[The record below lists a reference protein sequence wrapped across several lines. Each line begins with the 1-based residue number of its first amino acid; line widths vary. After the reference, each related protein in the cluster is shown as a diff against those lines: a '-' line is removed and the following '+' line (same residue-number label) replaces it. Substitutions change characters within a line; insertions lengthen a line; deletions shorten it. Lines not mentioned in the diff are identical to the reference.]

1 MQIAIVDDR
10 AEDRA
15 ELSACLENYMKKHQ
29 LDYTLT
35 EFEDGENFLKAA
47 AQVNFQLVF
56 MDIYMEN
63 MDGIETARRLRQKN
77 RLCKIVFLT
86 ITEDYARMGY
96 SLSASY
102 YLLKPLS
109 LHQADFEEAMEL
121 CQLKPPYEVMTLSVM
136 ADRQKLELPTE
147 KILYIDYQNRM
158 TRIHT
163 AERVIPVSGGFQ
175 EVTAALQKDKRFLP
189 CYRGILINMDYISQV
204 DSQTFRLINGEELPI
219 ALRNGKQLRETYRQ
233 YVFSGMGGYRMR
245 MKQMHRRILE
255 GCLACLLCFTG
266 SIPAFAA
273 ETATPANA
281 DERRENPPGLESE
294 ASETRKSGTPETP
307 EEVSLVL
314 VTEIQNE
321 DELLSLPDF
330 TLPLRTTPS
339 DDDLEEI
346 YQLAL
351 RYQTVCATVTAGEEI
366 RQETFSVAWD
376 FSAIDQ
382 TTPGE
387 YTAAGRIELPKGY
400 AFGEAVLQELQISVR
415 VEEMPPAVI
424 TSIEQWYPYTDAFA
438 IQQGSETETLE
449 NLFAFSPYYLECYAE
464 NGTSYTAVVEWDF
477 SGIDLNTVGLY
488 HAAGRL
494 TAPENTIFADR
505 VDFPEISIPV
515 SVQAP
520 GSPDINCFL
529 VRRGGLYFPWVT
541 PPGNLDKV
549 SIWLSKNNGSW
560 NRLESGV
567 YVGQEML
574 SIATRLLMPGS
585 SYRLQ
590 VDYDGGQ
597 TGILSFTYADEIVL
611 EGYHEGDRDGGD
623 AGGNPPDTII
633 QPPPEDTN
641 NQDDGFADRPS
652 TKPPKPPATNGGG
665 TDSDDSEKAPPVSEE
680 NDPADHEPS
689 HKSSEPSWE
698 GKDDSI
704 DIDKDDFPS
713 EQSNGDTEE
722 DADSKNPDFSEFFDE
737 TTDRIS
743 GTRFLMMLQTWEQRA
758 VFSKQGITISIPK
771 DALPEGIQNEDQI
784 EVIIQKDTDGGFSF
798 SFSING
804 TALSSLP
811 DVSVML
817 PCPNDPA
824 TGTWFLCD
832 ESGVEIPMT
841 GYDDAAKAVSFQ
853 ISHTGAYTI
862 IGKEDAVSLAQAADT
877 EHSRSPILL
886 LIPACLLLLSAGVFF
901 LRRRRK

>member
-1 MQIAIVDDR
+1 M
-10 AEDRA
+10 
-15 ELSACLENYMKKHQ
+15 
-29 LDYTLT
+29 
-35 EFEDGENFLKAA
+35 
-47 AQVNFQLVF
+47 
-56 MDIYMEN
+56 
-63 MDGIETARRLRQKN
+63 
-77 RLCKIVFLT
+77 
-86 ITEDYARMGY
+86 
-96 SLSASY
+96 
-102 YLLKPLS
+102 
-109 LHQADFEEAMEL
+109 
-121 CQLKPPYEVMTLSVM
+121 
-136 ADRQKLELPTE
+136 
-147 KILYIDYQNRM
+147 
-158 TRIHT
+158 RI
-163 AERVIPVSGGFQ
+163 
-175 EVTAALQKDKRFLP
+175 
-189 CYRGILINMDYISQV
+189 
-204 DSQTFRLINGEELPI
+204 
-219 ALRNGKQLRETYRQ
+219 
-233 YVFSGMGGYRMR
+233 
-245 MKQMHRRILE
+245 KQMHRRILG
-255 GCLACLLCFTG
+255 GCLACFLCFTG
-266 SIPAFAA
+266 SISAFAA

-281 DERRENPPGLESE
+281 DERRENRPGLESE
-294 ASETRKSGTPETP
+294 APGTLDSKTPEAS
-307 EEVSLVL
+307 EEASLVL

-321 DELLSLPDF
+321 GELLSLPAF

-351 RYQTVCATVTAGEEI
+351 QYQTVCATVTAGEEI

-387 YTAAGRIELPKGY
+387 YAVAGRIELPEGY
-400 AFGEAVLQELQISVR
+400 AFGEAVLRELQISVR

-438 IQQGSETETLE
+438 VQQGSQIETLE
-449 NLFAFSPYYLECYAE
+449 NLFAFSPYYLDCYTE
-464 NGTSYTAVVEWDF
+464 NGTSCTAVVEWDF

-488 HAAGRL
+488 HAMGKL
-494 TAPENTIFADR
+494 TAPENTAFAEGIA
-505 VDFPEISIPV
+505 FPEISIPV

-520 GSPDINCFL
+520 GRPDINCFL
-529 VRRGGLYFPWVT
+529 AARGNLHFPWVT
-541 PPGNLDKV
+541 PPGEPDEISV
-549 SIWLSKNNGSW
+549 WLSENNGSW

-574 SIATRLLMPGS
+574 SIATRLLTPGS

-611 EGYHEGDRDGGD
+611 EGYHDGDRDGGD

-633 QPPPEDTN
+633 QPPPEHTDD
-641 NQDDGFADRPS
+641 QDDGFTDRPP
-652 TKPPKPPATNGGG
+652 TKPPKPPVTNDGGM
-665 TDSDDSEKAPPVSEE
+665 DSDDSEKTPSVSGE

-689 HKSSEPSWE
+689 HKPSEPSWD
-698 GKDDSI
+698 GKNDSDEPAI
-704 DIDKDDFPS
+704 PEIEAPVVS
-713 EQSNGDTEE
+713 GQPEE
-722 DADSKNPDFSEFFDE
+722 DTALQQPPEVQTIAGASELIVPDPGWKLSENRKEPVRSAMTVPQEVADSQNSAFSEFFDE

-743 GTRFLMMLQTWEQRA
+743 GTRFLMMLQTGAQRA

-804 TALSSLP
+804 TALNSLP

-824 TGTWFLCD
+824 AGTLFLCD

-841 GYDDAAKAVSFQ
+841 GYDDTAKAASFQ
-853 ISHTGAYTI
+853 ISHTGTYTI
-862 IGKEDAVSLAQAADT
+862 VGKEDTASLAHAADT
-877 EHSRSPILL
+877 EHSRSPIFLF
-886 LIPACLLLLSAGVFF
+886 IPVCLVLLSAGEFF

>member
-1 MQIAIVDDR
+1 MRI
-10 AEDRA
+10 
-15 ELSACLENYMKKHQ
+15 KK
-29 LDYTLT
+29 
-35 EFEDGENFLKAA
+35 
-47 AQVNFQLVF
+47 
-56 MDIYMEN
+56 I
-63 MDGIETARRLRQKN
+63 
-77 RLCKIVFLT
+77 
-86 ITEDYARMGY
+86 
-96 SLSASY
+96 
-102 YLLKPLS
+102 
-109 LHQADFEEAMEL
+109 
-121 CQLKPPYEVMTLSVM
+121 
-136 ADRQKLELPTE
+136 
-147 KILYIDYQNRM
+147 
-158 TRIHT
+158 
-163 AERVIPVSGGFQ
+163 
-175 EVTAALQKDKRFLP
+175 
-189 CYRGILINMDYISQV
+189 
-204 DSQTFRLINGEELPI
+204 
-219 ALRNGKQLRETYRQ
+219 
-233 YVFSGMGGYRMR
+233 
-245 MKQMHRRILE
+245 HRRILG

-281 DERRENPPGLESE
+281 E
-294 ASETRKSGTPETP
+294 A
-307 EEVSLVL
+307 SLVL

-321 DELLSLPDF
+321 GELLSLPAF

-351 RYQTVCATVTAGEEI
+351 QYQTVCATVTAGEEI

-387 YTAAGRIELPKGY
+387 YTAAGRIELPEGY
-400 AFGEAVLQELQISVR
+400 AFGEAVLREIQISVR

-438 IQQGSETETLE
+438 VQQGSQTETLE
-449 NLFAFSPYYLECYAE
+449 NLFAFSPYYLDCYTE
-464 NGTSYTAVVEWDF
+464 NGTSCTAVVEWDF

-488 HAAGRL
+488 HAIGKL
-494 TAPENTIFADR
+494 TAPANTAFAEGIA
-505 VDFPEISIPV
+505 FPEISIPV

-520 GSPDINCFL
+520 GRPDINCFL
-529 VRRGGLYFPWVT
+529 SARGNLHFPWVT
-541 PPGNLDKV
+541 PPGELDEISV
-549 SIWLSKNNGSW
+549 WLSENNGSW

-567 YVGQEML
+567 SVGQEML
-574 SIATRLLMPGS
+574 SIATRLLTPGS

-611 EGYHEGDRDGGD
+611 EGYHDGDRDGGD
-623 AGGNPPDTII
+623 ADGNPPDTII
-633 QPPPEDTN
+633 QPPPEDTAL
-641 NQDDGFADRPS
+641 QL
-652 TKPPKPPATNGGG
+652 PPEDTALQLPPEVQTIVGAL
-665 TDSDDSEKAPPVSEE
+665 EPAVP
-680 NDPADHEPS
+680 DPAW
-689 HKSSEPSWE
+689 KLSENR
-698 GKDDSI
+698 KDSV
-704 DIDKDDFPS
+704 
-713 EQSNGDTEE
+713 QSAMTVPQEV
-722 DADSKNPDFSEFFDE
+722 ADSQNSAFSEFFDE

-758 VFSKQGITISIPK
+758 IFSKQGITISIPK

-804 TALSSLP
+804 TVLNSLP

-824 TGTWFLCD
+824 AGTLFLCD
-832 ESGVEIPMT
+832 ESGVEVPMT
-841 GYDDAAKAVSFQ
+841 GYDDTAKAASFQ

-862 IGKEDAVSLAQAADT
+862 AIKEDAASLAQAADT

>member
-1 MQIAIVDDR
+1 
-10 AEDRA
+10 
-15 ELSACLENYMKKHQ
+15 
-29 LDYTLT
+29 
-35 EFEDGENFLKAA
+35 
-47 AQVNFQLVF
+47 
-56 MDIYMEN
+56 
-63 MDGIETARRLRQKN
+63 
-77 RLCKIVFLT
+77 
-86 ITEDYARMGY
+86 
-96 SLSASY
+96 
-102 YLLKPLS
+102 
-109 LHQADFEEAMEL
+109 
-121 CQLKPPYEVMTLSVM
+121 
-136 ADRQKLELPTE
+136 
-147 KILYIDYQNRM
+147 
-158 TRIHT
+158 
-163 AERVIPVSGGFQ
+163 
-175 EVTAALQKDKRFLP
+175 
-189 CYRGILINMDYISQV
+189 
-204 DSQTFRLINGEELPI
+204 
-219 ALRNGKQLRETYRQ
+219 
-233 YVFSGMGGYRMR
+233 MR
-245 MKQMHRRILE
+245 MKEIHRRILG

-281 DERRENPPGLESE
+281 DEITEILPDLESE
-294 ASETRKSGTPETP
+294 APGTLDSGTPETP
-307 EEVSLVL
+307 EAPEEVSLVF

-321 DELLSLPDF
+321 GELRSLPDF

-351 RYQTVCATVTAGEEI
+351 QYQTVCATVTAGEEI

-387 YTAAGRIELPKGY
+387 YTAAGRIELPEGY

-438 IQQGSETETLE
+438 VQQGSETEALE
-449 NLFAFSPYYLECYAE
+449 ALFAASPYYLECYAE

-488 HAAGRL
+488 HAIGKL
-494 TAPENTIFADR
+494 TAPANTAFAEGIA
-505 VDFPEISIPV
+505 FPEISIPV
-515 SVQAP
+515 SVQAS
-520 GSPDINCFL
+520 GRPDINCFL
-529 VRRGGLYFPWVT
+529 AARGNLHFPWVT
-541 PPGNLDKV
+541 PPGKLDEISV
-549 SIWLSKNNGSW
+549 WLSENNGSW
-560 NRLESGV
+560 NRLENGV

-574 SIATRLLMPGS
+574 SIATRLLTPGS

-623 AGGNPPDTII
+623 AGENPPDTII
-633 QPPPEDTN
+633 QPPPEDTDD
-641 NQDDGFADRPS
+641 QDDSFADRPS
-652 TKPPKPPATNGGG
+652 TKPPKPPVTNDGGM
-665 TDSDDSEKAPPVSEE
+665 DSDDSEKAPSVSGE
-680 NDPADHEPS
+680 NDSTDHKP
-689 HKSSEPSWE
+689 SEPSRD

-704 DIDKDDFPS
+704 NKDEFPS
-713 EQSNGDTEE
+713 QQTNGDAEEALEPDAGSDEPAIPEIEAPVVSGQPEE
-722 DADSKNPDFSEFFDE
+722 DTALQRPPESADSKKPAFSEFFDE

-743 GTRFLMMLQTWEQRA
+743 GTRFLMMLQTGEQRA

-804 TALSSLP
+804 TALNSLP

-817 PCPNDPA
+817 PYPNDPA
-824 TGTWFLCD
+824 ADTLFLGD

-841 GYDDAAKAVSFQ
+841 GYDDAAKAASFQ
-853 ISHTGAYTI
+853 ISHTGTYTI
-862 IGKEDAVSLAQAADT
+862 AVKEDTASLAHAADT

-886 LIPACLLLLSAGVFF
+886 LIPACLLLLSAGEFF

>member
-1 MQIAIVDDR
+1 
-10 AEDRA
+10 
-15 ELSACLENYMKKHQ
+15 
-29 LDYTLT
+29 
-35 EFEDGENFLKAA
+35 
-47 AQVNFQLVF
+47 
-56 MDIYMEN
+56 
-63 MDGIETARRLRQKN
+63 
-77 RLCKIVFLT
+77 
-86 ITEDYARMGY
+86 
-96 SLSASY
+96 
-102 YLLKPLS
+102 
-109 LHQADFEEAMEL
+109 
-121 CQLKPPYEVMTLSVM
+121 
-136 ADRQKLELPTE
+136 
-147 KILYIDYQNRM
+147 
-158 TRIHT
+158 
-163 AERVIPVSGGFQ
+163 
-175 EVTAALQKDKRFLP
+175 
-189 CYRGILINMDYISQV
+189 
-204 DSQTFRLINGEELPI
+204 
-219 ALRNGKQLRETYRQ
+219 
-233 YVFSGMGGYRMR
+233 MR
-245 MKQMHRRILE
+245 MKEIRRRILG

-294 ASETRKSGTPETP
+294 ASETLEIGTPEAP
-307 EEVSLVL
+307 EASEEVSRVL
-314 VTEIQNE
+314 VTEIQKE

-330 TLPLRTTPS
+330 TLPLRATPS

-351 RYQTVCATVTAGEEI
+351 QYQTVCATVTAGEEI

-387 YTAAGRIELPKGY
+387 YTAAGRIELPDGY

-438 IQQGSETETLE
+438 VQQGSETETLE

-494 TAPENTIFADR
+494 TAPKNTVFADR
-505 VDFPEISIPV
+505 VDFPEITIPV

-520 GSPDINCFL
+520 DRPDINCFL
-529 VRRGGLYFPWVT
+529 AARGNLHFPWVT
-541 PPGNLDKV
+541 PPGGLDEISV
-549 SIWLSKNNGSW
+549 WLSENNGSW

-574 SIATRLLMPGS
+574 SIATRLLAPGS

-633 QPPPEDTN
+633 QPPPEDTDD
-641 NQDDGFADRPS
+641 QDDGFADRPS
-652 TKPPKPPATNGGG
+652 TKPPKPPVTNDGGM
-665 TDSDDSEKAPPVSEE
+665 DSDDSEKAPSVSGE
-680 NDPADHEPS
+680 NDPTDHKP
-689 HKSSEPSWE
+689 SEPSWD

-713 EQSNGDTEE
+713 EFPSEQANGDTEE
-722 DADSKNPDFSEFFDE
+722 DANSKSSAFSEFFDE

-743 GTRFLMMLQTWEQRA
+743 GTRFLMMLQTGAQRA
-758 VFSKQGITISIPK
+758 IFSKQGITISIPK

-804 TALSSLP
+804 TALNSLP

-817 PCPNDPA
+817 PYPNDPA
-824 TGTWFLCD
+824 AGTLFLCD
-832 ESGVEIPMT
+832 ESSVEVPMT
-841 GYDDAAKAVSFQ
+841 GYDDTAKAASFQ
-853 ISHTGAYTI
+853 ISHTGTYTI
-862 IGKEDAVSLAQAADT
+862 VGKEDTASLAHAADT
-877 EHSRSPILL
+877 EHSWSPIFF
-886 LIPACLLLLSAGVFF
+886 LIPACLLFLSAGVFF

>member
-1 MQIAIVDDR
+1 M
-10 AEDRA
+10 
-15 ELSACLENYMKKHQ
+15 
-29 LDYTLT
+29 
-35 EFEDGENFLKAA
+35 
-47 AQVNFQLVF
+47 
-56 MDIYMEN
+56 
-63 MDGIETARRLRQKN
+63 
-77 RLCKIVFLT
+77 
-86 ITEDYARMGY
+86 
-96 SLSASY
+96 
-102 YLLKPLS
+102 
-109 LHQADFEEAMEL
+109 
-121 CQLKPPYEVMTLSVM
+121 
-136 ADRQKLELPTE
+136 
-147 KILYIDYQNRM
+147 
-158 TRIHT
+158 RIK
-163 AERVIPVSGGFQ
+163 EI
-175 EVTAALQKDKRFLP
+175 
-189 CYRGILINMDYISQV
+189 
-204 DSQTFRLINGEELPI
+204 
-219 ALRNGKQLRETYRQ
+219 
-233 YVFSGMGGYRMR
+233 
-245 MKQMHRRILE
+245 HRRILG

-281 DERRENPPGLESE
+281 DERRENPPGLESK
-294 ASETRKSGTPETP
+294 APETP
-307 EEVSLVL
+307 EASEEVSLVL

-346 YQLAL
+346 YQLAFQ
-351 RYQTVCATVTAGEEI
+351 YQTVCATVTVGEEI

-387 YTAAGRIELPKGY
+387 YTAAGRIELPEGY

-424 TSIEQWYPYTDAFA
+424 TSIEKWYPYTDAFA
-438 IQQGSETETLE
+438 VQQGSETETLE

-488 HAAGRL
+488 YATGRL
-494 TAPENTIFADR
+494 TAPANTAFAEGIA
-505 VDFPEISIPV
+505 FPEISIPV

-520 GSPDINCFL
+520 GRPDINCFL
-529 VRRGGLYFPWVT
+529 AARGNLHFPWVT
-541 PPGNLDKV
+541 PPGKMDEISV
-549 SIWLSKNNGSW
+549 WLSENNGSW

-574 SIATRLLMPGS
+574 SIATRLLAPGS

-611 EGYHEGDRDGGD
+611 EGYHDGDRDGGD

-633 QPPPEDTN
+633 QPPPKDTDD
-641 NQDDGFADRPS
+641 QDDSFADRPS

-665 TDSDDSEKAPPVSEE
+665 MDS
-680 NDPADHEPS
+680 
-689 HKSSEPSWE
+689 
-698 GKDDSI
+698 DDSI

-713 EQSNGDTEE
+713 EQANGDAKEDTALQQPTEVQTIAGASE
-722 DADSKNPDFSEFFDE
+722 LTVPDPAWKLSENRKEPVQSAMTVPQEVADSQNSAFSEFFDE

-743 GTRFLMMLQTWEQRA
+743 GTRFLMMLQTGEQRA

-784 EVIIQKDTDGGFSF
+784 EVIIQKGTDGGFSF

-804 TALSSLP
+804 TALNSLP

-817 PCPNDPA
+817 PYPNDPA
-824 TGTWFLCD
+824 AGTLFLCD
-832 ESGVEIPMT
+832 ESGVEVPMT
-841 GYDDAAKAVSFQ
+841 GYDDTAKAASFQ
-853 ISHTGAYTI
+853 ISHTGTYTI
-862 IGKEDAVSLAQAADT
+862 VGKEDTASLAHAADT
-877 EHSRSPILL
+877 EHSRSPIFFF
-886 LIPACLLLLSAGVFF
+886 IPVCLVLLSAGEFF

>member
-1 MQIAIVDDR
+1 
-10 AEDRA
+10 
-15 ELSACLENYMKKHQ
+15 
-29 LDYTLT
+29 
-35 EFEDGENFLKAA
+35 
-47 AQVNFQLVF
+47 
-56 MDIYMEN
+56 
-63 MDGIETARRLRQKN
+63 
-77 RLCKIVFLT
+77 
-86 ITEDYARMGY
+86 
-96 SLSASY
+96 
-102 YLLKPLS
+102 
-109 LHQADFEEAMEL
+109 
-121 CQLKPPYEVMTLSVM
+121 
-136 ADRQKLELPTE
+136 
-147 KILYIDYQNRM
+147 
-158 TRIHT
+158 
-163 AERVIPVSGGFQ
+163 
-175 EVTAALQKDKRFLP
+175 
-189 CYRGILINMDYISQV
+189 
-204 DSQTFRLINGEELPI
+204 
-219 ALRNGKQLRETYRQ
+219 
-233 YVFSGMGGYRMR
+233 MR
-245 MKQMHRRILE
+245 MKQIRRRILG
-255 GCLACLLCFTG
+255 GCLACLLCLTG

-273 ETATPANA
+273 GTATPANA
-281 DERRENPPGLESE
+281 NERRENPPGLENK
-294 ASETRKSGTPETP
+294 ASGALDSGTPETP
-307 EEVSLVL
+307 EASEEIPLVL

-321 DELLSLPDF
+321 GELLSLPAF

-351 RYQTVCATVTAGEEI
+351 QYQTVCATVTAGEEI

-387 YTAAGRIELPKGY
+387 YAAAGRIELPEGY

-424 TSIEQWYPYTDAFA
+424 TSIEQWYPYTNAFA
-438 IQQGSETETLE
+438 LPQGSEVEALE
-449 NLFAFSPYYLECYAE
+449 ELFAASPYYLECYAE

-520 GSPDINCFL
+520 GRPDINCFL
-529 VRRGGLYFPWVT
+529 SARGNLHFPWVT
-541 PPGNLDKV
+541 PPGELDEISV
-549 SIWLSKNNGSW
+549 WLSENNGSW

-574 SIATRLLMPGS
+574 SIATRLLTPGS

-611 EGYHEGDRDGGD
+611 EGYHDGDRDGGD

-633 QPPPEDTN
+633 QPPPEDTDD
-641 NQDDGFADRPS
+641 QDDGFADRPS

-665 TDSDDSEKAPPVSEE
+665 TNSDDSEKAPPVSEE

-689 HKSSEPSWE
+689 HKSSEPSLE

-713 EQSNGDTEE
+713 EQANGDTEE
-722 DADSKNPDFSEFFDE
+722 DADSKSPDFSEFFDE

-743 GTRFLMMLQTWEQRA
+743 GTRFLMMLQTGEQRA

-804 TALSSLP
+804 TVLNSLP

-817 PCPNDPA
+817 PYPNDPA
-824 TGTWFLCD
+824 AGTLFLCD
-832 ESGVEIPMT
+832 ESGVEVPMT
-841 GYDDAAKAVSFQ
+841 GYDDTAKAASFQ

-862 IGKEDAVSLAQAADT
+862 VGKEDTASLAHAADT
-877 EHSRSPILL
+877 EHSWSPIFF
-886 LIPACLLLLSAGVFF
+886 LIPACLFLLSAGVFF
-901 LRRRRK
+901 LKRRRK

>member
-1 MQIAIVDDR
+1 
-10 AEDRA
+10 
-15 ELSACLENYMKKHQ
+15 
-29 LDYTLT
+29 
-35 EFEDGENFLKAA
+35 
-47 AQVNFQLVF
+47 
-56 MDIYMEN
+56 
-63 MDGIETARRLRQKN
+63 
-77 RLCKIVFLT
+77 
-86 ITEDYARMGY
+86 
-96 SLSASY
+96 
-102 YLLKPLS
+102 
-109 LHQADFEEAMEL
+109 
-121 CQLKPPYEVMTLSVM
+121 
-136 ADRQKLELPTE
+136 
-147 KILYIDYQNRM
+147 
-158 TRIHT
+158 
-163 AERVIPVSGGFQ
+163 
-175 EVTAALQKDKRFLP
+175 
-189 CYRGILINMDYISQV
+189 
-204 DSQTFRLINGEELPI
+204 
-219 ALRNGKQLRETYRQ
+219 
-233 YVFSGMGGYRMR
+233 MR
-245 MKQMHRRILE
+245 MKQIHRRILG

-281 DERRENPPGLESE
+281 DERRENPPGLESK
-294 ASETRKSGTPETP
+294 APETP
-307 EEVSLVL
+307 EASEEVSLVL

-351 RYQTVCATVTAGEEI
+351 QYQTVCATVTVGEEI
-366 RQETFSVAWD
+366 RQETFPVVWD

-387 YTAAGRIELPKGY
+387 YTAAGRIELPDGY

-438 IQQGSETETLE
+438 VQQGSEIETLE
-449 NLFAFSPYYLECYAE
+449 NLFAFSPYYLECYAK

-488 HAAGRL
+488 YATGRL
-494 TAPENTIFADR
+494 TAPANTAFAEGIA
-505 VDFPEISIPV
+505 FPEISIPV

-520 GSPDINCFL
+520 GRPDINCFL
-529 VRRGGLYFPWVT
+529 SARGNLHFPWVT
-541 PPGNLDKV
+541 PPGGLDEISV
-549 SIWLSKNNGSW
+549 WLSENNGSW

-574 SIATRLLMPGS
+574 SIATRLLAPGS

-611 EGYHEGDRDGGD
+611 EGYHDGDRDGGD

-633 QPPPEDTN
+633 QPPPEHTDD
-641 NQDDGFADRPS
+641 QDDGFTDRPPTQPS
-652 TKPPKPPATNGGG
+652 RPPVTNGGG
-665 TDSDDSEKAPPVSEE
+665 MDSNDSEKTPPVSEE

-689 HKSSEPSWE
+689 HKPSEPSWD
-698 GKDDSI
+698 GKADSDEPTI
-704 DIDKDDFPS
+704 PEIEVPVVSGQPEEDTALQQPTEVQTIAGTS
-713 EQSNGDTEE
+713 ELTVPDPAWKLSKNRKEPVQSAMTVPLE
-722 DADSKNPDFSEFFDE
+722 DADSKSPDFSEFFDE
-737 TTDRIS
+737 TTDWIS
-743 GTRFLMMLQTWEQRA
+743 GTRFLMMLQTGAQRA

-804 TALSSLP
+804 TVLNSVP

-817 PCPNDPA
+817 PYPNDPA
-824 TGTWFLCD
+824 AGTLFLCD
-832 ESGVEIPMT
+832 ESGVEVPMT
-841 GYDDAAKAVSFQ
+841 GYDDTAKAASFQ
-853 ISHTGAYTI
+853 ISHTGAYSI
-862 IGKEDAVSLAQAADT
+862 VGKEDTASLAQAADT
-877 EHSRSPILL
+877 EHSWSPIFFF
-886 LIPACLLLLSAGVFF
+886 IPVCLVLLSAGEFF

>member
-1 MQIAIVDDR
+1 
-10 AEDRA
+10 
-15 ELSACLENYMKKHQ
+15 
-29 LDYTLT
+29 
-35 EFEDGENFLKAA
+35 
-47 AQVNFQLVF
+47 
-56 MDIYMEN
+56 
-63 MDGIETARRLRQKN
+63 
-77 RLCKIVFLT
+77 
-86 ITEDYARMGY
+86 
-96 SLSASY
+96 
-102 YLLKPLS
+102 
-109 LHQADFEEAMEL
+109 
-121 CQLKPPYEVMTLSVM
+121 
-136 ADRQKLELPTE
+136 
-147 KILYIDYQNRM
+147 
-158 TRIHT
+158 
-163 AERVIPVSGGFQ
+163 
-175 EVTAALQKDKRFLP
+175 
-189 CYRGILINMDYISQV
+189 
-204 DSQTFRLINGEELPI
+204 
-219 ALRNGKQLRETYRQ
+219 
-233 YVFSGMGGYRMR
+233 
-245 MKQMHRRILE
+245 MHRRILE

-294 ASETRKSGTPETP
+294 ASEIRKSGTPKTP
-307 EEVSLVL
+307 EASEEVSLVL
-314 VTEIQNE
+314 VTEIQKE

-339 DDDLEEI
+339 DDDLEDI

-387 YTAAGRIELPKGY
+387 YTAAGWIELPEGY
-400 AFGEAVLQELQISVR
+400 AFGETVLQELQISVR
-415 VEEMPPAVI
+415 VKEMPPAVI

-477 SGIDLNTVGLY
+477 SGIDLNTVLLY

-529 VRRGGLYFPWVT
+529 VRRGSLYFPWVT

-633 QPPPEDTN
+633 QPPPEDTDD
-641 NQDDGFADRPS
+641 QEDGFTDRPS
-652 TKPPKPPATNGGG
+652 TKPPKPPATNGGRV
-665 TDSDDSEKAPPVSEE
+665 DSNDSEKTPPVSEE
-680 NDPADHEPS
+680 NDPADHEAS

-713 EQSNGDTEE
+713 EQANGDTEE
-722 DADSKNPDFSEFFDE
+722 YADSKSPDFSEFFDE

-743 GTRFLMMLQTWEQRA
+743 GTRFLMMLQTGEQRA

-784 EVIIQKDTDGGFSF
+784 EVIIQTDTDGGFSF

-824 TGTWFLCD
+824 AGTWFLCD

-862 IGKEDAVSLAQAADT
+862 VGKEDAVLAQVADT
-877 EHSRSPILL
+877 
-886 LIPACLLLLSAGVFF
+886 
-901 LRRRRK
+901 

>member
-1 MQIAIVDDR
+1 
-10 AEDRA
+10 
-15 ELSACLENYMKKHQ
+15 
-29 LDYTLT
+29 
-35 EFEDGENFLKAA
+35 
-47 AQVNFQLVF
+47 
-56 MDIYMEN
+56 
-63 MDGIETARRLRQKN
+63 
-77 RLCKIVFLT
+77 
-86 ITEDYARMGY
+86 
-96 SLSASY
+96 
-102 YLLKPLS
+102 
-109 LHQADFEEAMEL
+109 
-121 CQLKPPYEVMTLSVM
+121 
-136 ADRQKLELPTE
+136 
-147 KILYIDYQNRM
+147 
-158 TRIHT
+158 
-163 AERVIPVSGGFQ
+163 
-175 EVTAALQKDKRFLP
+175 
-189 CYRGILINMDYISQV
+189 
-204 DSQTFRLINGEELPI
+204 
-219 ALRNGKQLRETYRQ
+219 
-233 YVFSGMGGYRMR
+233 MR
-245 MKQMHRRILE
+245 MKQIHRRILG
-255 GCLACLLCFTG
+255 GCLACFLCFTG

-281 DERRENPPGLESE
+281 DEITEILPDLESE
-294 ASETRKSGTPETP
+294 ASETLDNGTPETP
-307 EEVSLVL
+307 EAPEEVSLIL

-321 DELLSLPDF
+321 GELRSLPDF

-351 RYQTVCATVTAGEEI
+351 QYQTVCATVTAGEEI

-387 YTAAGRIELPKGY
+387 YTAAGRIELPEGY
-400 AFGEAVLQELQISVR
+400 AFGEAVLRELQISVR

-438 IQQGSETETLE
+438 VQQGSGTEALE
-449 NLFAFSPYYLECYAE
+449 ALFAASPYYLECYAE

-488 HAAGRL
+488 HATGRL

-529 VRRGGLYFPWVT
+529 VRRGSLYFPWVA
-541 PPGNLDKV
+541 PSGELDEISV
-549 SIWLSKNNGSW
+549 WLSENNGSW

-574 SIATRLLMPGS
+574 SIATRLLTPGS

-623 AGGNPPDTII
+623 AGENPPDTII
-633 QPPPEDTN
+633 QPPPEDTAL
-641 NQDDGFADRPS
+641 QQ
-652 TKPPKPPATNGGG
+652 PPE
-665 TDSDDSEKAPPVSEE
+665 S
-680 NDPADHEPS
+680 
-689 HKSSEPSWE
+689 
-698 GKDDSI
+698 
-704 DIDKDDFPS
+704 
-713 EQSNGDTEE
+713 
-722 DADSKNPDFSEFFDE
+722 ADSKKTVFSEFFDE

-743 GTRFLMMLQTWEQRA
+743 GTRFLMMLQTGEQRA

-804 TALSSLP
+804 TALNSLP

-817 PCPNDPA
+817 PYPNDPA
-824 TGTWFLCD
+824 AGTLFLGD

-841 GYDDAAKAVSFQ
+841 GYDDAAKAASFQ
-853 ISHTGAYTI
+853 ISHTGTYTLAV
-862 IGKEDAVSLAQAADT
+862 KEDAVSLAHAADT

-886 LIPACLLLLSAGVFF
+886 LIPACPLLLSAGEFF

>member
-1 MQIAIVDDR
+1 
-10 AEDRA
+10 
-15 ELSACLENYMKKHQ
+15 
-29 LDYTLT
+29 
-35 EFEDGENFLKAA
+35 
-47 AQVNFQLVF
+47 
-56 MDIYMEN
+56 
-63 MDGIETARRLRQKN
+63 
-77 RLCKIVFLT
+77 
-86 ITEDYARMGY
+86 
-96 SLSASY
+96 
-102 YLLKPLS
+102 
-109 LHQADFEEAMEL
+109 
-121 CQLKPPYEVMTLSVM
+121 
-136 ADRQKLELPTE
+136 
-147 KILYIDYQNRM
+147 
-158 TRIHT
+158 
-163 AERVIPVSGGFQ
+163 
-175 EVTAALQKDKRFLP
+175 
-189 CYRGILINMDYISQV
+189 
-204 DSQTFRLINGEELPI
+204 
-219 ALRNGKQLRETYRQ
+219 
-233 YVFSGMGGYRMR
+233 
-245 MKQMHRRILE
+245 MHRRILE
-255 GCLACLLCFTG
+255 GCLACLLCFTC

-273 ETATPANA
+273 ETATPSNA
-281 DERRENPPGLESE
+281 DERREILPDLESE
-294 ASETRKSGTPETP
+294 TPGTLESKTPEAS

-339 DDDLEEI
+339 DDDLEDI

-387 YTAAGRIELPKGY
+387 YTAAGRIELPEGY

-438 IQQGSETETLE
+438 VQEGSETETLE

-505 VDFPEISIPV
+505 VDLPEISIPV

-529 VRRGGLYFPWVT
+529 VRRGSLYFPWVT

-633 QPPPEDTN
+633 QPPPEDTDD
-641 NQDDGFADRPS
+641 QDDGFADRHS

-665 TDSDDSEKAPPVSEE
+665 TNSDDSEKAPPVSGE
-680 NDPADHEPS
+680 NKPTDHKP
-689 HKSSEPSWE
+689 SEPSWV

-704 DIDKDDFPS
+704 DKEEFPS
-713 EQSNGDTEE
+713 KQTNGDAEE
-722 DADSKNPDFSEFFDE
+722 ALEPDAGSDEPTIPESKNRKDSVQSAMTVPQEGADSQNSAFSEFFDE

-743 GTRFLMMLQTWEQRA
+743 GTRFLMMLQTGAQRA
-758 VFSKQGITISIPK
+758 IFSKQGITISIPK
-771 DALPEGIQNEDQI
+771 NALPEGIQNEDQI

-824 TGTWFLCD
+824 AGTWFLCD

-841 GYDDAAKAVSFQ
+841 GYDDAAKAASFQ
-853 ISHTGAYTI
+853 ISHTGTYTI
-862 IGKEDAVSLAQAADT
+862 AVKEDAISLAQAADT

>member
-1 MQIAIVDDR
+1 
-10 AEDRA
+10 
-15 ELSACLENYMKKHQ
+15 
-29 LDYTLT
+29 
-35 EFEDGENFLKAA
+35 
-47 AQVNFQLVF
+47 
-56 MDIYMEN
+56 
-63 MDGIETARRLRQKN
+63 
-77 RLCKIVFLT
+77 
-86 ITEDYARMGY
+86 
-96 SLSASY
+96 
-102 YLLKPLS
+102 
-109 LHQADFEEAMEL
+109 
-121 CQLKPPYEVMTLSVM
+121 
-136 ADRQKLELPTE
+136 
-147 KILYIDYQNRM
+147 
-158 TRIHT
+158 
-163 AERVIPVSGGFQ
+163 
-175 EVTAALQKDKRFLP
+175 
-189 CYRGILINMDYISQV
+189 
-204 DSQTFRLINGEELPI
+204 
-219 ALRNGKQLRETYRQ
+219 
-233 YVFSGMGGYRMR
+233 MR
-245 MKQMHRRILE
+245 MKQIHRRILG

-294 ASETRKSGTPETP
+294 ASETLEIGTPEAP
-307 EEVSLVL
+307 EASEEVSLVL
-314 VTEIQNE
+314 VTEIQKE

-351 RYQTVCATVTAGEEI
+351 QYQTVCATVTAGEEI

-387 YTAAGRIELPKGY
+387 YTAAGRIELPEGY

-424 TSIEQWYPYTDAFA
+424 TSIEKWYPYTDAFA
-438 IQQGSETETLE
+438 VQQGSETETLE

-529 VRRGGLYFPWVT
+529 VRRGSLYFPWVT
-541 PPGNLDKV
+541 PPGGLDEISV
-549 SIWLSKNNGSW
+549 WLSENNGSW

-574 SIATRLLMPGS
+574 SIATRLLTPGS

-633 QPPPEDTN
+633 QPPPEDTDD
-641 NQDDGFADRPS
+641 QDHGFADRPS
-652 TKPPKPPATNGGG
+652 TKPSKPPATNDGG
-665 TDSDDSEKAPPVSEE
+665 TDSDEPTIPEIEAPVRSDQPEE
-680 NDPADHEPS
+680 DTTLMQPPEVQTIAGAPELTAPDPARKLSENRKEPVQS
-689 HKSSEPSWE
+689 AITVPQE
-698 GKDDSI
+698 G
-704 DIDKDDFPS
+704 
-713 EQSNGDTEE
+713 
-722 DADSKNPDFSEFFDE
+722 ADSQNSAFSEFFDE

-743 GTRFLMMLQTWEQRA
+743 GTRFLMMLQTGEQRA

-804 TALSSLP
+804 TVLNSLP

-817 PCPNDPA
+817 PYPNDPA
-824 TGTWFLCD
+824 AGTLFLCD
-832 ESGVEIPMT
+832 ESGVEVPMT
-841 GYDDAAKAVSFQ
+841 GYDDTAKAASFQ
-853 ISHTGAYTI
+853 ISHTGTYTI
-862 IGKEDAVSLAQAADT
+862 VGKEDTASLAHAADT
-877 EHSRSPILL
+877 EHSRSPIFF

>member
-1 MQIAIVDDR
+1 
-10 AEDRA
+10 
-15 ELSACLENYMKKHQ
+15 
-29 LDYTLT
+29 
-35 EFEDGENFLKAA
+35 
-47 AQVNFQLVF
+47 
-56 MDIYMEN
+56 
-63 MDGIETARRLRQKN
+63 
-77 RLCKIVFLT
+77 
-86 ITEDYARMGY
+86 
-96 SLSASY
+96 
-102 YLLKPLS
+102 
-109 LHQADFEEAMEL
+109 
-121 CQLKPPYEVMTLSVM
+121 
-136 ADRQKLELPTE
+136 
-147 KILYIDYQNRM
+147 
-158 TRIHT
+158 
-163 AERVIPVSGGFQ
+163 
-175 EVTAALQKDKRFLP
+175 
-189 CYRGILINMDYISQV
+189 
-204 DSQTFRLINGEELPI
+204 
-219 ALRNGKQLRETYRQ
+219 
-233 YVFSGMGGYRMR
+233 MR
-245 MKQMHRRILE
+245 MKQIYRRILG

-273 ETATPANA
+273 ETATSANA

-294 ASETRKSGTPETP
+294 ASETLEIGTPEAS

-314 VTEIQNE
+314 VTEIQKE

-330 TLPLRTTPS
+330 TLPLRATPS

-351 RYQTVCATVTAGEEI
+351 QYQTVCATVTAGEEI

-387 YTAAGRIELPKGY
+387 YAAAGRIELPEGY
-400 AFGEAVLQELQISVR
+400 SFGEAVLQELQISVR

-424 TSIEQWYPYTDAFA
+424 TSIEQWYPYTNAFA
-438 IQQGSETETLE
+438 LPQGSEVEALE
-449 NLFAFSPYYLECYAE
+449 ELFAASPYYLECYAE

-505 VDFPEISIPV
+505 VDFPEITIPV

-529 VRRGGLYFPWVT
+529 AARGNLHFPWVA
-541 PPGNLDKV
+541 PPGNLDEISV
-549 SIWLSKNNGSW
+549 WLSENNGSW
-560 NRLESGV
+560 NQLENGI
-567 YVGQEML
+567 YVGREML
-574 SIATRLLMPGS
+574 SIATRLLAPGS

-590 VDYDGGQ
+590 VDYGGGQ
-597 TGILSFTYADEIVL
+597 TGILSLTYADEIVL

-633 QPPPEDTN
+633 QPPPEDT
-641 NQDDGFADRPS
+641 DG
-652 TKPPKPPATNGGG
+652 
-665 TDSDDSEKAPPVSEE
+665 SEKSPPGSGE
-680 NDPADHEPS
+680 NDPTDHKPS
-689 HKSSEPSWE
+689 FPSRD

-713 EQSNGDTEE
+713 EQANGDTEE
-722 DADSKNPDFSEFFDE
+722 DADSKSPAFSEFFDE

-743 GTRFLMMLQTWEQRA
+743 GTRFLMMLQTGEQRA

-784 EVIIQKDTDGGFSF
+784 KVIIQKDTDGGFSF

-804 TALSSLP
+804 TVLNSLP

-817 PCPNDPA
+817 PYPNDPA
-824 TGTWFLCD
+824 AGTLFLCD

-841 GYDDAAKAVSFQ
+841 GYDDTAKASSFQ
-853 ISHTGAYTI
+853 ISHTGTYTI
-862 IGKEDAVSLAQAADT
+862 VGKEDTASLAHAADT
-877 EHSRSPILL
+877 EHSRSPIFF
-886 LIPACLLLLSAGVFF
+886 LIPACLLLLSAGEFF

>member
-1 MQIAIVDDR
+1 
-10 AEDRA
+10 
-15 ELSACLENYMKKHQ
+15 
-29 LDYTLT
+29 
-35 EFEDGENFLKAA
+35 
-47 AQVNFQLVF
+47 
-56 MDIYMEN
+56 
-63 MDGIETARRLRQKN
+63 
-77 RLCKIVFLT
+77 
-86 ITEDYARMGY
+86 
-96 SLSASY
+96 
-102 YLLKPLS
+102 
-109 LHQADFEEAMEL
+109 
-121 CQLKPPYEVMTLSVM
+121 
-136 ADRQKLELPTE
+136 
-147 KILYIDYQNRM
+147 
-158 TRIHT
+158 
-163 AERVIPVSGGFQ
+163 
-175 EVTAALQKDKRFLP
+175 
-189 CYRGILINMDYISQV
+189 
-204 DSQTFRLINGEELPI
+204 
-219 ALRNGKQLRETYRQ
+219 
-233 YVFSGMGGYRMR
+233 MR
-245 MKQMHRRILE
+245 MKQIHRRILG
-255 GCLACLLCFTG
+255 GCLACLLCFIG

-281 DERRENPPGLESE
+281 DERRENPPGLESKAPGTLE
-294 ASETRKSGTPETP
+294 IGTPETP
-307 EEVSLVL
+307 EASEEVSLVL

-351 RYQTVCATVTAGEEI
+351 RYQTVCATVTVGEEI
-366 RQETFSVAWD
+366 RQETFPVVWD

-387 YTAAGRIELPKGY
+387 YTAAGRIELPDGY

-438 IQQGSETETLE
+438 VQQGSPTETLE

-494 TAPENTIFADR
+494 TAPENTIFADC

-529 VRRGGLYFPWVT
+529 VRRGSLYFPWVT
-541 PPGNLDKV
+541 PPGGLDEISV
-549 SIWLSKNNGSW
+549 WLSENNGSW

-574 SIATRLLMPGS
+574 SIATRLLTPGS

-633 QPPPEDTN
+633 QPPPEDTDD
-641 NQDDGFADRPS
+641 QDDGFADRPS
-652 TKPPKPPATNGGG
+652 TKPPKPPVTNDGGM
-665 TDSDDSEKAPPVSEE
+665 DS
-680 NDPADHEPS
+680 
-689 HKSSEPSWE
+689 
-698 GKDDSI
+698 DDSI

-713 EQSNGDTEE
+713 EQANGDAEE
-722 DADSKNPDFSEFFDE
+722 NTSLQQPPEVQTIAGASELTVPDPAWKLSENRKEPVQSAMTVPPESADSKSPDFSEFFDE

-743 GTRFLMMLQTWEQRA
+743 GTRFLMMLQTGKQRA
-758 VFSKQGITISIPK
+758 IFSKQGITISIPK

-804 TALSSLP
+804 TVLNSLP

-824 TGTWFLCD
+824 AGTLFLCD
-832 ESGVEIPMT
+832 ESGVEVPMT
-841 GYDDAAKAVSFQ
+841 GYDDAAKAASFQ
-853 ISHTGAYTI
+853 ISHTGTYTI
-862 IGKEDAVSLAQAADT
+862 VGKEDTASLAQAADT
-877 EHSRSPILL
+877 EHSWSPIFFF
-886 LIPACLLLLSAGVFF
+886 IPVCLVLLSAGEFF

>member
-1 MQIAIVDDR
+1 
-10 AEDRA
+10 
-15 ELSACLENYMKKHQ
+15 
-29 LDYTLT
+29 
-35 EFEDGENFLKAA
+35 
-47 AQVNFQLVF
+47 
-56 MDIYMEN
+56 
-63 MDGIETARRLRQKN
+63 
-77 RLCKIVFLT
+77 
-86 ITEDYARMGY
+86 
-96 SLSASY
+96 
-102 YLLKPLS
+102 
-109 LHQADFEEAMEL
+109 
-121 CQLKPPYEVMTLSVM
+121 
-136 ADRQKLELPTE
+136 
-147 KILYIDYQNRM
+147 
-158 TRIHT
+158 
-163 AERVIPVSGGFQ
+163 
-175 EVTAALQKDKRFLP
+175 
-189 CYRGILINMDYISQV
+189 
-204 DSQTFRLINGEELPI
+204 
-219 ALRNGKQLRETYRQ
+219 
-233 YVFSGMGGYRMR
+233 MR

-255 GCLACLLCFTG
+255 GCLACLLCFTC

-273 ETATPANA
+273 ETATPSNA

-294 ASETRKSGTPETP
+294 ASETLEIGTPEAP

-314 VTEIQNE
+314 VTEIQKE

-339 DDDLEEI
+339 DDDLEDI

-351 RYQTVCATVTAGEEI
+351 RYQTVCATVTAGKEI

-382 TTPGE
+382 TTPGK
-387 YTAAGRIELPKGY
+387 YTAAGRIELPEGY

-438 IQQGSETETLE
+438 VQQGSETETLE

-505 VDFPEISIPV
+505 VDLPEISIPV

-529 VRRGGLYFPWVT
+529 VRRGSLYFPWVT

-633 QPPPEDTN
+633 QPPPEDTDD
-641 NQDDGFADRPS
+641 QDDGFADRHS

-665 TDSDDSEKAPPVSEE
+665 TNSDDSEKAPPVSGE
-680 NDPADHEPS
+680 NKPTDHKP
-689 HKSSEPSWE
+689 SEPSWV

-704 DIDKDDFPS
+704 DKEEFPS
-713 EQSNGDTEE
+713 KQTNGDAEE
-722 DADSKNPDFSEFFDE
+722 ALEPDAGSDEPTIPESKNRKDSVQSAMTVPQEGADSQNSAFSEFFDE

-743 GTRFLMMLQTWEQRA
+743 GTRFLMMLQTGAQRA
-758 VFSKQGITISIPK
+758 IFSKQGITISIPK
-771 DALPEGIQNEDQI
+771 NALPEGIQNEDQI

-824 TGTWFLCD
+824 AGTWFLCD

-841 GYDDAAKAVSFQ
+841 GYDDAAKAASFQ
-853 ISHTGAYTI
+853 ISHTGTYTI
-862 IGKEDAVSLAQAADT
+862 AVKEDAISLAQAADT

>member
-1 MQIAIVDDR
+1 
-10 AEDRA
+10 
-15 ELSACLENYMKKHQ
+15 
-29 LDYTLT
+29 
-35 EFEDGENFLKAA
+35 
-47 AQVNFQLVF
+47 
-56 MDIYMEN
+56 
-63 MDGIETARRLRQKN
+63 
-77 RLCKIVFLT
+77 
-86 ITEDYARMGY
+86 
-96 SLSASY
+96 
-102 YLLKPLS
+102 
-109 LHQADFEEAMEL
+109 
-121 CQLKPPYEVMTLSVM
+121 
-136 ADRQKLELPTE
+136 
-147 KILYIDYQNRM
+147 
-158 TRIHT
+158 
-163 AERVIPVSGGFQ
+163 
-175 EVTAALQKDKRFLP
+175 
-189 CYRGILINMDYISQV
+189 
-204 DSQTFRLINGEELPI
+204 
-219 ALRNGKQLRETYRQ
+219 
-233 YVFSGMGGYRMR
+233 MR
-245 MKQMHRRILE
+245 MKEIHRRILG

-294 ASETRKSGTPETP
+294 ASETLEIGTPEAPETS
-307 EEVSLVL
+307 EEVSLIL
-314 VTEIQNE
+314 VTEIQKE

-330 TLPLRTTPS
+330 TLPLRATPS

-346 YQLAL
+346 YQLTL
-351 RYQTVCATVTAGEEI
+351 QYQTVCATVTAGEEI
-366 RQETFSVAWD
+366 RQETFPVAWD

-387 YTAAGRIELPKGY
+387 YAAAGRIELPEGY

-438 IQQGSETETLE
+438 VQQGSGTEALE
-449 NLFAFSPYYLECYAE
+449 ALFAASPYYLECYAE

-488 HAAGRL
+488 HAIGRL
-494 TAPENTIFADR
+494 TAPENTVFADR
-505 VDFPEISIPV
+505 VDFPEITIPV

-529 VRRGGLYFPWVT
+529 AARGNLHFPWVA
-541 PPGNLDKV
+541 PPGNLDEISV
-549 SIWLSKNNGSW
+549 WLSENNGSW

-574 SIATRLLMPGS
+574 SIATRLLTPGS

-633 QPPPEDTN
+633 QPPPEDTDD
-641 NQDDGFADRPS
+641 QDDGFADRPS
-652 TKPPKPPATNGGG
+652 AKPLRSPATNGGG
-665 TDSDDSEKAPPVSEE
+665 MDSDDSEKAPPGNGE
-680 NDPADHEPS
+680 NDPTN
-689 HKSSEPSWE
+689 HKPSEPSRD

-713 EQSNGDTEE
+713 EQANGDTEE
-722 DADSKNPDFSEFFDE
+722 APEVQTIAGASELTGPARKLSENRKEPVQSAITVPQEVADSQNSAFSEFFDE

-743 GTRFLMMLQTWEQRA
+743 GTRFLMMLQTGEQRA

-804 TALSSLP
+804 TALNSLP

-817 PCPNDPA
+817 PYPNDPA
-824 TGTWFLCD
+824 AGTLFLCD
-832 ESGVEIPMT
+832 ESGVEVPMT
-841 GYDDAAKAVSFQ
+841 GYDDTAKAASFQ
-853 ISHTGAYTI
+853 ISHTGTYTI
-862 IGKEDAVSLAQAADT
+862 VGKEDTASLAHAADT
-877 EHSRSPILL
+877 EHSRSPIFF
-886 LIPACLLLLSAGVFF
+886 LIPACLLLLSAGEFF

>member
-1 MQIAIVDDR
+1 M
-10 AEDRA
+10 
-15 ELSACLENYMKKHQ
+15 
-29 LDYTLT
+29 
-35 EFEDGENFLKAA
+35 
-47 AQVNFQLVF
+47 
-56 MDIYMEN
+56 
-63 MDGIETARRLRQKN
+63 
-77 RLCKIVFLT
+77 
-86 ITEDYARMGY
+86 
-96 SLSASY
+96 
-102 YLLKPLS
+102 
-109 LHQADFEEAMEL
+109 
-121 CQLKPPYEVMTLSVM
+121 
-136 ADRQKLELPTE
+136 
-147 KILYIDYQNRM
+147 
-158 TRIHT
+158 RIK
-163 AERVIPVSGGFQ
+163 EI
-175 EVTAALQKDKRFLP
+175 
-189 CYRGILINMDYISQV
+189 
-204 DSQTFRLINGEELPI
+204 
-219 ALRNGKQLRETYRQ
+219 
-233 YVFSGMGGYRMR
+233 
-245 MKQMHRRILE
+245 HRRILG
-255 GCLACLLCFTG
+255 GCLACFLCFTG

-281 DERRENPPGLESE
+281 DERRENPPGLESK
-294 ASETRKSGTPETP
+294 ASETLDSGTPETP
-307 EEVSLVL
+307 EASEEVSLVL
-314 VTEIQNE
+314 VTEIQKE

-346 YQLAL
+346 YQLTL

-366 RQETFSVAWD
+366 RQETFPVVWD

-387 YTAAGRIELPKGY
+387 YTAAGRIELPDGY

-438 IQQGSETETLE
+438 VQQGSPTETLE

-494 TAPENTIFADR
+494 TAPENTIFADC

-529 VRRGGLYFPWVT
+529 AARGNLHFPWVT
-541 PPGNLDKV
+541 PPGGLDEISV
-549 SIWLSKNNGSW
+549 WLSENNGSW

-611 EGYHEGDRDGGD
+611 EGYHDGDRDGGD

-633 QPPPEDTN
+633 QPPPKDTDD
-641 NQDDGFADRPS
+641 QDDGFADRPS
-652 TKPPKPPATNGGG
+652 TKPPKPPVTNDGGM
-665 TDSDDSEKAPPVSEE
+665 DS
-680 NDPADHEPS
+680 
-689 HKSSEPSWE
+689 
-698 GKDDSI
+698 DDSI

-713 EQSNGDTEE
+713 EQANGDAKE
-722 DADSKNPDFSEFFDE
+722 DTALQLPPEVQTIAGASELTVPDPAWKLSENRKEPVQSAMTVPQEVADSQNSAFSEFFDE

-743 GTRFLMMLQTWEQRA
+743 GTRFLMMLQTGAQRA
-758 VFSKQGITISIPK
+758 IFSKQGITISIPK

-784 EVIIQKDTDGGFSF
+784 KVIIQKDTDGGFSF

-804 TALSSLP
+804 TVLNSVP

-817 PCPNDPA
+817 PYPNDPA
-824 TGTWFLCD
+824 DGTLFLCD
-832 ESGVEIPMT
+832 ESGVEVPMT
-841 GYDDAAKAVSFQ
+841 GYDDTAKAASFQ
-853 ISHTGAYTI
+853 ISHTGAYSI
-862 IGKEDAVSLAQAADT
+862 VGKEDTASLAQAADT
-877 EHSRSPILL
+877 EHSWSPIFL
-886 LIPACLLLLSAGVFF
+886 LIPACLFLLSAGVFF
-901 LRRRRK
+901 LKRRRK

>member
-1 MQIAIVDDR
+1 MRIKQI
-10 AEDRA
+10 
-15 ELSACLENYMKKHQ
+15 
-29 LDYTLT
+29 
-35 EFEDGENFLKAA
+35 
-47 AQVNFQLVF
+47 
-56 MDIYMEN
+56 
-63 MDGIETARRLRQKN
+63 
-77 RLCKIVFLT
+77 
-86 ITEDYARMGY
+86 
-96 SLSASY
+96 
-102 YLLKPLS
+102 
-109 LHQADFEEAMEL
+109 
-121 CQLKPPYEVMTLSVM
+121 
-136 ADRQKLELPTE
+136 
-147 KILYIDYQNRM
+147 
-158 TRIHT
+158 
-163 AERVIPVSGGFQ
+163 
-175 EVTAALQKDKRFLP
+175 
-189 CYRGILINMDYISQV
+189 
-204 DSQTFRLINGEELPI
+204 
-219 ALRNGKQLRETYRQ
+219 
-233 YVFSGMGGYRMR
+233 
-245 MKQMHRRILE
+245 HRRILG
-255 GCLACLLCFTG
+255 GCLACFLCFTG

-281 DERRENPPGLESE
+281 DERRENPPGLESK
-294 ASETRKSGTPETP
+294 APETLDSGTPETP
-307 EEVSLVL
+307 EASEEVSLIL

-321 DELLSLPDF
+321 GELLSLPAF

-351 RYQTVCATVTAGEEI
+351 QYQTVCATVTAGEEI
-366 RQETFSVAWD
+366 RQETFPVVWD

-387 YTAAGRIELPKGY
+387 YIAAGRIELPEGY

-438 IQQGSETETLE
+438 VQQGSETETLE

-515 SVQAP
+515 SVQA
-520 GSPDINCFL
+520 SDRPDINCFL
-529 VRRGGLYFPWVT
+529 SARGNLHFPWVT
-541 PPGNLDKV
+541 PPGGLDEISV
-549 SIWLSKNNGSW
+549 WLSENNGSW
-560 NRLESGV
+560 NQLENGI
-567 YVGQEML
+567 YVGREML
-574 SIATRLLMPGS
+574 SIATRLLTPGS
-585 SYRLQ
+585 GYRLQ

-611 EGYHEGDRDGGD
+611 EGYHDGDRDGGD

-633 QPPPEDTN
+633 QPPPEHTDD
-641 NQDDGFADRPS
+641 QDDGFSDRPS
-652 TKPPKPPATNGGG
+652 TKPPKPPVTNDGGM
-665 TDSDDSEKAPPVSEE
+665 DS
-680 NDPADHEPS
+680 
-689 HKSSEPSWE
+689 
-698 GKDDSI
+698 DDSI

-713 EQSNGDTEE
+713 KQANGDTGE
-722 DADSKNPDFSEFFDE
+722 DTALQLPPEVQTIAGASELTVPDPAWKLSENRKEPVQSAMTVPQEVADSQNSAFSEFFDE

-743 GTRFLMMLQTWEQRA
+743 GTRFLMMLQTGAQRA

-804 TALSSLP
+804 TVLNSVP

-817 PCPNDPA
+817 PYPNDPA
-824 TGTWFLCD
+824 AGTLFLCD
-832 ESGVEIPMT
+832 ESGVEVPMT
-841 GYDDAAKAVSFQ
+841 GYDDTAKAASFQ
-853 ISHTGAYTI
+853 ISHTGTYTI
-862 IGKEDAVSLAQAADT
+862 VGKEDTASLAHAADT
-877 EHSRSPILL
+877 EHSWSSIFF

>member
-1 MQIAIVDDR
+1 M
-10 AEDRA
+10 
-15 ELSACLENYMKKHQ
+15 
-29 LDYTLT
+29 
-35 EFEDGENFLKAA
+35 
-47 AQVNFQLVF
+47 
-56 MDIYMEN
+56 
-63 MDGIETARRLRQKN
+63 
-77 RLCKIVFLT
+77 
-86 ITEDYARMGY
+86 
-96 SLSASY
+96 
-102 YLLKPLS
+102 
-109 LHQADFEEAMEL
+109 
-121 CQLKPPYEVMTLSVM
+121 
-136 ADRQKLELPTE
+136 
-147 KILYIDYQNRM
+147 
-158 TRIHT
+158 RIK
-163 AERVIPVSGGFQ
+163 EI
-175 EVTAALQKDKRFLP
+175 
-189 CYRGILINMDYISQV
+189 
-204 DSQTFRLINGEELPI
+204 
-219 ALRNGKQLRETYRQ
+219 
-233 YVFSGMGGYRMR
+233 
-245 MKQMHRRILE
+245 HRRILG
-255 GCLACLLCFTG
+255 GCLACFLCFTG

-281 DERRENPPGLESE
+281 DERTEILPDLESE
-294 ASETRKSGTPETP
+294 APGTLDSGTLEAP

-314 VTEIQNE
+314 VTKIQKE
-321 DELLSLPDF
+321 GELLSLPDF

-351 RYQTVCATVTAGEEI
+351 QYQTVCATVTAGKEI

-387 YTAAGRIELPKGY
+387 YTATGRIELPEGY

-438 IQQGSETETLE
+438 VQQGSETETLE
-449 NLFAFSPYYLECYAE
+449 NLFVFSPYYLECYAE

-488 HAAGRL
+488 HATGRL

-529 VRRGGLYFPWVT
+529 VRRGSLYFPWVT
-541 PPGNLDKV
+541 PPGGLDEISV
-549 SIWLSKNNGSW
+549 WLSENNGSW
-560 NRLESGV
+560 NRLGSGV

-633 QPPPEDTN
+633 QPPPEHTDD
-641 NQDDGFADRPS
+641 QDDGFTDRPPTLPS
-652 TKPPKPPATNGGG
+652 RPPATNGGG
-665 TDSDDSEKAPPVSEE
+665 VDSDDSEKSPPVSKE
-680 NDPADHEPS
+680 NESADHEPS
-689 HKSSEPSWE
+689 PKPSEPSWE
-698 GKDDSI
+698 GKDDSDEPAI
-704 DIDKDDFPS
+704 PEIEAPVVSGQPEENTALQQPPEVQTIAGAS
-713 EQSNGDTEE
+713 ELTAPNPALKLSENRKEPVQSAMTVPQEV
-722 DADSKNPDFSEFFDE
+722 ADSQNSAFSEFFDE

-743 GTRFLMMLQTWEQRA
+743 GTRFLMMLQTGEQRA

-824 TGTWFLCD
+824 AGTLFLGD
-832 ESGVEIPMT
+832 ESGMEVPMT
-841 GYDDAAKAVSFQ
+841 GYDDTAKAASFQ

-862 IGKEDAVSLAQAADT
+862 AIKEDAASLAQAADT
-877 EHSRSPILL
+877 EHSRSPIFF

>member
-1 MQIAIVDDR
+1 
-10 AEDRA
+10 
-15 ELSACLENYMKKHQ
+15 
-29 LDYTLT
+29 
-35 EFEDGENFLKAA
+35 
-47 AQVNFQLVF
+47 
-56 MDIYMEN
+56 
-63 MDGIETARRLRQKN
+63 
-77 RLCKIVFLT
+77 
-86 ITEDYARMGY
+86 
-96 SLSASY
+96 
-102 YLLKPLS
+102 
-109 LHQADFEEAMEL
+109 
-121 CQLKPPYEVMTLSVM
+121 
-136 ADRQKLELPTE
+136 
-147 KILYIDYQNRM
+147 
-158 TRIHT
+158 
-163 AERVIPVSGGFQ
+163 
-175 EVTAALQKDKRFLP
+175 
-189 CYRGILINMDYISQV
+189 
-204 DSQTFRLINGEELPI
+204 
-219 ALRNGKQLRETYRQ
+219 
-233 YVFSGMGGYRMR
+233 MR

-255 GCLACLLCFTG
+255 GCLACLLCFTC

-273 ETATPANA
+273 ETATPSNA
-281 DERRENPPGLESE
+281 DERREILPDLESE
-294 ASETRKSGTPETP
+294 TPGTLESKTPEAS

-321 DELLSLPDF
+321 DELLSLPAF

-387 YTAAGRIELPKGY
+387 YTAAGRIKLPEGY

-415 VEEMPPAVI
+415 VKEMPPAVI

-438 IQQGSETETLE
+438 VQEGSETETLE

-529 VRRGGLYFPWVT
+529 VRRGSLYFPWVT

-633 QPPPEDTN
+633 QPPPEDTDD
-641 NQDDGFADRPS
+641 QDDGFADRPS

-665 TDSDDSEKAPPVSEE
+665 TNSDDSEKAPPVSGE
-680 NDPADHEPS
+680 NKPTDHKP
-689 HKSSEPSWE
+689 SEPSWV

-704 DIDKDDFPS
+704 DKEEFPS
-713 EQSNGDTEE
+713 KQTNGDAEE
-722 DADSKNPDFSEFFDE
+722 ALEPDAGSDEPTIPESKNRKDSVQSAMTVPQEGADSQNSAFSEFFDE

-743 GTRFLMMLQTWEQRA
+743 GTRFLMMLQTGEQRA

-824 TGTWFLCD
+824 AGTWFLCD
-832 ESGVEIPMT
+832 ESGVEVPMT
-841 GYDDAAKAVSFQ
+841 GYDDTAKAASFQ
-853 ISHTGAYTI
+853 ISHTGAYSI
-862 IGKEDAVSLAQAADT
+862 VGKEDTASLAQAADT

>member
-1 MQIAIVDDR
+1 
-10 AEDRA
+10 
-15 ELSACLENYMKKHQ
+15 
-29 LDYTLT
+29 
-35 EFEDGENFLKAA
+35 
-47 AQVNFQLVF
+47 
-56 MDIYMEN
+56 
-63 MDGIETARRLRQKN
+63 
-77 RLCKIVFLT
+77 
-86 ITEDYARMGY
+86 
-96 SLSASY
+96 
-102 YLLKPLS
+102 
-109 LHQADFEEAMEL
+109 
-121 CQLKPPYEVMTLSVM
+121 
-136 ADRQKLELPTE
+136 
-147 KILYIDYQNRM
+147 
-158 TRIHT
+158 
-163 AERVIPVSGGFQ
+163 
-175 EVTAALQKDKRFLP
+175 
-189 CYRGILINMDYISQV
+189 
-204 DSQTFRLINGEELPI
+204 
-219 ALRNGKQLRETYRQ
+219 
-233 YVFSGMGGYRMR
+233 MR
-245 MKQMHRRILE
+245 MKEIHRRILC
-255 GCLACLLCFTG
+255 GCLACFLCFTG

-281 DERRENPPGLESE
+281 DEITEILPDLESE
-294 ASETRKSGTPETP
+294 APGTLDSGTTEAS
-307 EEVSLVL
+307 EEASLVL

-321 DELLSLPDF
+321 GELLSLPAF

-351 RYQTVCATVTAGEEI
+351 QYQTVCATVTAGEEI

-387 YTAAGRIELPKGY
+387 YTAAGRIELPEGY
-400 AFGEAVLQELQISVR
+400 AFGEAVLRELQISVR

-438 IQQGSETETLE
+438 VQQGSETEALE
-449 NLFAFSPYYLECYAE
+449 NLFAFSPYYLDCYAE

-488 HAAGRL
+488 HAIGKL
-494 TAPENTIFADR
+494 TAPANTAFAEGIA
-505 VDFPEISIPV
+505 FPEISIPV

-520 GSPDINCFL
+520 GRPDINCFL
-529 VRRGGLYFPWVT
+529 AARGNLHFPWVT
-541 PPGNLDKV
+541 PPGKLDEISV
-549 SIWLSKNNGSW
+549 WLSENNGSW

-574 SIATRLLMPGS
+574 SIATRLLTPGS

-597 TGILSFTYADEIVL
+597 TGILSLTYADEIVL
-611 EGYHEGDRDGGD
+611 EGYHDGDRDGGD

-633 QPPPEDTN
+633 QPPPEDTAL
-641 NQDDGFADRPS
+641 QQ
-652 TKPPKPPATNGGG
+652 PPE
-665 TDSDDSEKAPPVSEE
+665 SM
-680 NDPADHEPS
+680 
-689 HKSSEPSWE
+689 
-698 GKDDSI
+698 
-704 DIDKDDFPS
+704 
-713 EQSNGDTEE
+713 
-722 DADSKNPDFSEFFDE
+722 DSKKPVFSEFFDE

-743 GTRFLMMLQTWEQRA
+743 GTRFLMMLQTGEQRA

-804 TALSSLP
+804 TVLSSLP

-824 TGTWFLCD
+824 AGTLFLGD

-841 GYDDAAKAVSFQ
+841 GYDDAAKAASFQ
-853 ISHTGAYTI
+853 ISHTGTYTI
-862 IGKEDAVSLAQAADT
+862 AGKENAVSLAQAADT

-886 LIPACLLLLSAGVFF
+886 LIPACLLLLSAGEFF

>member
-1 MQIAIVDDR
+1 M
-10 AEDRA
+10 
-15 ELSACLENYMKKHQ
+15 
-29 LDYTLT
+29 
-35 EFEDGENFLKAA
+35 
-47 AQVNFQLVF
+47 
-56 MDIYMEN
+56 
-63 MDGIETARRLRQKN
+63 
-77 RLCKIVFLT
+77 
-86 ITEDYARMGY
+86 
-96 SLSASY
+96 
-102 YLLKPLS
+102 
-109 LHQADFEEAMEL
+109 
-121 CQLKPPYEVMTLSVM
+121 
-136 ADRQKLELPTE
+136 
-147 KILYIDYQNRM
+147 
-158 TRIHT
+158 RIK
-163 AERVIPVSGGFQ
+163 EI
-175 EVTAALQKDKRFLP
+175 
-189 CYRGILINMDYISQV
+189 
-204 DSQTFRLINGEELPI
+204 
-219 ALRNGKQLRETYRQ
+219 
-233 YVFSGMGGYRMR
+233 
-245 MKQMHRRILE
+245 HRRILG

-339 DDDLEEI
+339 DDGLEEI

-351 RYQTVCATVTAGEEI
+351 QYQTVCATVTAGEEI

-387 YTAAGRIELPKGY
+387 YTAAGRIELPEGY

-494 TAPENTIFADR
+494 TAPENTVFADR
-505 VDFPEISIPV
+505 IDFPEISIPV

-574 SIATRLLMPGS
+574 SIATRLLTPGS

-633 QPPPEDTN
+633 QPPPEDTDD
-641 NQDDGFADRPS
+641 QDDGFADRPS
-652 TKPPKPPATNGGG
+652 TKPPKPPVTNDGGM
-665 TDSDDSEKAPPVSEE
+665 DSGDSEKAPSVSGE
-680 NDPADHEPS
+680 NDPADHKP
-689 HKSSEPSWE
+689 SEPSWD
-698 GKDDSI
+698 GKDDSDEPAI
-704 DIDKDDFPS
+704 PEIEAPVIAG
-713 EQSNGDTEE
+713 QPEE
-722 DADSKNPDFSEFFDE
+722 DTALQLPPEVQTIAGASELTDPALKLSENSAFSEFFDE

-743 GTRFLMMLQTWEQRA
+743 GTRFLMMLQTGEQRA

-824 TGTWFLCD
+824 AGTWFLCD
-832 ESGVEIPMT
+832 ESGVEVPMT
-841 GYDDAAKAVSFQ
+841 GYDDTAKAASFQ
-853 ISHTGAYTI
+853 ISHTGTYTI
-862 IGKEDAVSLAQAADT
+862 VGKEDAVSLAQAADT
-877 EHSRSPILL
+877 KHSRSPILL

>member
-1 MQIAIVDDR
+1 
-10 AEDRA
+10 
-15 ELSACLENYMKKHQ
+15 
-29 LDYTLT
+29 
-35 EFEDGENFLKAA
+35 
-47 AQVNFQLVF
+47 
-56 MDIYMEN
+56 
-63 MDGIETARRLRQKN
+63 
-77 RLCKIVFLT
+77 
-86 ITEDYARMGY
+86 
-96 SLSASY
+96 
-102 YLLKPLS
+102 
-109 LHQADFEEAMEL
+109 
-121 CQLKPPYEVMTLSVM
+121 
-136 ADRQKLELPTE
+136 
-147 KILYIDYQNRM
+147 
-158 TRIHT
+158 
-163 AERVIPVSGGFQ
+163 
-175 EVTAALQKDKRFLP
+175 
-189 CYRGILINMDYISQV
+189 
-204 DSQTFRLINGEELPI
+204 
-219 ALRNGKQLRETYRQ
+219 
-233 YVFSGMGGYRMR
+233 MR
-245 MKQMHRRILE
+245 MKQIRRRILG
-255 GCLACLLCFTG
+255 GCLACLLCLTG

-273 ETATPANA
+273 GTATPANA
-281 DERRENPPGLESE
+281 DGITGNPPGLESE
-294 ASETRKSGTPETP
+294 ASETLESGTPEAS
-307 EEVSLVL
+307 EEIPLVL
-314 VTEIQNE
+314 VTEIQKE
-321 DELLSLPDF
+321 GELLSLPAF

-376 FSAIDQ
+376 FSDIDQ
-382 TTPGE
+382 TTPGK
-387 YTAAGRIELPKGY
+387 YTAAGRIELPEGY

-415 VEEMPPAVI
+415 VKEMSPAVI

-438 IQQGSETETLE
+438 VQEGSETETLE

-494 TAPENTIFADR
+494 TAPENTVFADR
-505 VDFPEISIPV
+505 IDFPEITIPV

-529 VRRGGLYFPWVT
+529 AARGNLYFPWVA
-541 PPGNLDKV
+541 PPGEPDKISV
-549 SIWLSKNNGSW
+549 WLSENNGSW
-560 NRLESGV
+560 NQLENGI
-567 YVGQEML
+567 YVGREML
-574 SIATRLLMPGS
+574 SIATRLLTPGS
-585 SYRLQ
+585 GYRLQ

-633 QPPPEDTN
+633 QPPPEDTDD
-641 NQDDGFADRPS
+641 QDDGFADRPS

-665 TDSDDSEKAPPVSEE
+665 TNSDDSEKAPPVSGE
-680 NDPADHEPS
+680 NDPADHKPS
-689 HKSSEPSWE
+689 DPSWD

-713 EQSNGDTEE
+713 EQANGDTEE
-722 DADSKNPDFSEFFDE
+722 DADSQNSAFSEFFDE

-743 GTRFLMMLQTWEQRA
+743 GTRFLMMLQTGEQRA

-804 TALSSLP
+804 TVLNSLP

-817 PCPNDPA
+817 PYPNDPA
-824 TGTWFLCD
+824 AGTLFLCD

-841 GYDDAAKAVSFQ
+841 GYDDTAKAASFQ
-853 ISHTGAYTI
+853 ISHTGTYTI
-862 IGKEDAVSLAQAADT
+862 VGKEDTASLAHAADT
-877 EHSRSPILL
+877 EHSWPPIFFF
-886 LIPACLLLLSAGVFF
+886 IPVCLVLLSAGEFF

>member
-1 MQIAIVDDR
+1 MRIKEIHR
-10 AEDRA
+10 
-15 ELSACLENYMKKHQ
+15 C
-29 LDYTLT
+29 
-35 EFEDGENFLKAA
+35 
-47 AQVNFQLVF
+47 
-56 MDIYMEN
+56 
-63 MDGIETARRLRQKN
+63 
-77 RLCKIVFLT
+77 
-86 ITEDYARMGY
+86 
-96 SLSASY
+96 
-102 YLLKPLS
+102 
-109 LHQADFEEAMEL
+109 
-121 CQLKPPYEVMTLSVM
+121 
-136 ADRQKLELPTE
+136 
-147 KILYIDYQNRM
+147 IL
-158 TRIHT
+158 
-163 AERVIPVSGGFQ
+163 G
-175 EVTAALQKDKRFLP
+175 
-189 CYRGILINMDYISQV
+189 
-204 DSQTFRLINGEELPI
+204 
-219 ALRNGKQLRETYRQ
+219 
-233 YVFSGMGGYRMR
+233 
-245 MKQMHRRILE
+245 

-281 DERRENPPGLESE
+281 DERRENPPGLESKAPGTLE
-294 ASETRKSGTPETP
+294 IGTPETP
-307 EEVSLVL
+307 EASEEVSLVL
-314 VTEIQNE
+314 VTEIQKE

-330 TLPLRTTPS
+330 TLPLRATPS

-387 YTAAGRIELPKGY
+387 YTAAGRIELPEGY

-415 VEEMPPAVI
+415 VKEMPPAVI

-438 IQQGSETETLE
+438 VQEGSETETLE

-488 HAAGRL
+488 YATGRL
-494 TAPENTIFADR
+494 TAPANTAFAEGIA
-505 VDFPEISIPV
+505 FPEISIPV

-520 GSPDINCFL
+520 GRPDINCFL
-529 VRRGGLYFPWVT
+529 SARGKLHFPWVT
-541 PPGNLDKV
+541 PPGGLDEISV
-549 SIWLSKNNGSW
+549 WLSENNGSW

-574 SIATRLLMPGS
+574 SIATRLLTPGS

-633 QPPPEDTN
+633 QPPPEDTAL
-641 NQDDGFADRPS
+641 QQ
-652 TKPPKPPATNGGG
+652 PPEVQTIVGASELTDPAWKL
-665 TDSDDSEKAPPVSEE
+665 SENR
-680 NDPADHEPS
+680 NDPVQSAMTVPQ
-689 HKSSEPSWE
+689 E
-698 GKDDSI
+698 G
-704 DIDKDDFPS
+704 
-713 EQSNGDTEE
+713 
-722 DADSKNPDFSEFFDE
+722 ADSKNSAFSEFFDE

-743 GTRFLMMLQTWEQRA
+743 GTRFLMMLQTGKQRA
-758 VFSKQGITISIPK
+758 IFSKQGITISIPK
-771 DALPEGIQNEDQI
+771 DALPDGIQNEDQI

-804 TALSSLP
+804 TVLNSLP

-817 PCPNDPA
+817 PCPNDSA
-824 TGTWFLCD
+824 AGTLFLCD
-832 ESGVEIPMT
+832 ESGVEVPMT
-841 GYDDAAKAVSFQ
+841 GYDDTAKAASFQ
-853 ISHTGAYTI
+853 ISHTGSYTI
-862 IGKEDAVSLAQAADT
+862 VGKEDTASLAHAADT
-877 EHSRSPILL
+877 EHSWSPIFL
-886 LIPACLLLLSAGVFF
+886 LIPVCLLLLSAGEFF

>member
-1 MQIAIVDDR
+1 
-10 AEDRA
+10 
-15 ELSACLENYMKKHQ
+15 
-29 LDYTLT
+29 
-35 EFEDGENFLKAA
+35 
-47 AQVNFQLVF
+47 
-56 MDIYMEN
+56 
-63 MDGIETARRLRQKN
+63 
-77 RLCKIVFLT
+77 
-86 ITEDYARMGY
+86 
-96 SLSASY
+96 
-102 YLLKPLS
+102 
-109 LHQADFEEAMEL
+109 
-121 CQLKPPYEVMTLSVM
+121 
-136 ADRQKLELPTE
+136 
-147 KILYIDYQNRM
+147 
-158 TRIHT
+158 
-163 AERVIPVSGGFQ
+163 
-175 EVTAALQKDKRFLP
+175 
-189 CYRGILINMDYISQV
+189 
-204 DSQTFRLINGEELPI
+204 
-219 ALRNGKQLRETYRQ
+219 
-233 YVFSGMGGYRMR
+233 MR
-245 MKQMHRRILE
+245 MKEIHRRILG

-281 DERRENPPGLESE
+281 DEITEILPDLESE
-294 ASETRKSGTPETP
+294 APGTLDSGTTEAS
-307 EEVSLVL
+307 EEASLVL

-321 DELLSLPDF
+321 GELLSLPAF

-351 RYQTVCATVTAGEEI
+351 QYQTVCATVTAGEEI

-387 YTAAGRIELPKGY
+387 YTAAGRIELPEGY

-438 IQQGSETETLE
+438 VQQGSETETLE

-488 HAAGRL
+488 HATGRL

-529 VRRGGLYFPWVT
+529 VRRGSLYFPWVA
-541 PPGNLDKV
+541 PPGELDEISV
-549 SIWLSKNNGSW
+549 WLSENNGSW

-574 SIATRLLMPGS
+574 SIATRLLTPGS

-623 AGGNPPDTII
+623 AGENPPDTII
-633 QPPPEDTN
+633 QPPPEDTDD
-641 NQDDGFADRPS
+641 QDDSFADSPS
-652 TKPPKPPATNGGG
+652 TKPPKPPVTNDGGM
-665 TDSDDSEKAPPVSEE
+665 DSNDSEDALEPDAGSDEPTIPEIETPVVSDQPEE
-680 NDPADHEPS
+680 NTALQQPPES
-689 HKSSEPSWE
+689 
-698 GKDDSI
+698 
-704 DIDKDDFPS
+704 
-713 EQSNGDTEE
+713 
-722 DADSKNPDFSEFFDE
+722 ADSKKPAFSEFFDE

-743 GTRFLMMLQTWEQRA
+743 GTRFLMMLQTGEQRA

-804 TALSSLP
+804 TVLNSLP

-817 PCPNDPA
+817 PYPNDPA
-824 TGTWFLCD
+824 DGTLFLGD

-841 GYDDAAKAVSFQ
+841 GYDDAAKAASFQ
-853 ISHTGAYTI
+853 ISHTGTYTI
-862 IGKEDAVSLAQAADT
+862 VGKEDTASLAHVADT

-886 LIPACLLLLSAGVFF
+886 LIPACLLLLSAGEFF